1 MPLWQIC
8 KNFELVIQRIKQAIS
23 VLLLLFYVFSFGELI
38 GVKFPYLVPYKYHKL
53 VEYEIPYNV
62 LYEIKVIK
70 IKEEETKAQQ
80 TPQIYELFDRR
91 VTENELEEIIEEI
104 VQESHDFNFSEEEKD
119 LLARLIKLEAG
130 DQSWECQCAV
140 GSVVLNRLKQE
151 YGGKK
156 TLHGVIYARGQF
168 STAHRIKRTKATQTQ
183 KDVVEY
189 LLQNGVTLPED
200 VIYFHYK
207 RYGKWG
213 TPYCCI
219 GTEYFSRG

>member
-1 MPLWQIC
+1 MPLWQIY
-8 KNFELVIQRIKQAIS
+8 KDRELITQKLKQSIS
-23 VLLLLFYVFSFGELI
+23 ILLLLFYVFSFGELL
-38 GVKFPYLVPYKYHKL
+38 GVKIPYLVPYNYRNS
-53 VEYEIPYNV
+53 VECEIPYNV
-62 LYEIKVIK
+62 LYEIEILKL
-70 IKEEETKAQQ
+70 KEQEEQQ
-80 TPQIYELFDRR
+80 TPQVYELIDNRR
-91 VTENELEEIIEEI
+91 VTEEEVEEIIEEI
-104 VQESHDFNFSEEEKD
+104 AQEVHNFNLNAEEKD

-156 TLHGVIYARGQF
+156 TLHGVVYARGQF
-168 STAHRIKRTKATQTQ
+168 STAHRIKRTQATQMQ

-213 TPYCCI
+213 TPYCRI